1 MIQSNPGPLEN
12 VRVLDLS
19 RVLAAPYATMA
30 LGELGADVIKI
41 ERTPDGD
48 ETRHWGPPFVSGEA
62 TYFLGINRNK
72 RSIAL
77 DLRQRED
84 QARVRDLALSW
95 ADVVVENFRP
105 GTLERWGLG
114 LKQLRQENP
123 RLITASVRG
132 YPAGD
137 DRPGYDFVIQAGSGL
152 MSITGPEEGP
162 PFKVGVAVSD
172 ITTGL
177 FLVGGIT
184 AALYR
189 RERTGRGDHV
199 EVSLWG
205 SQLAQLA
212 TVVQG
217 VLSTGATPRRF
228 GNAHGQ
234 LTPYQIFP
242 SSDGWIAV
250 GVGNDNQFAILC
262 RALGHPEWG
271 QDPRFR
277 TNPDRVNH
285 RDALD
290 DVLSLAF
297 QRRSTKEWV
306 RALEQ
311 AGLPSGPVRTVP
323 EALDHAAERGHD
335 VVGMV
340 PHKTLGDLPQV
351 RLPWKFDQASADMM
365 TGPPLVDQHRD
376 EILALIEQIRR
387 PRKDESQYE

>member
-1 MIQSNPGPLEN
+1 MSAGPLAGI
-12 VRVLDLS
+12 RVLDLS

-30 LGELGADVIKI
+30 LGELGADVIKV
-41 ERTPDGD
+41 ERAPDGD
-48 ETRHWGPPFVSGEA
+48 ETRRWGPPFVARES

-72 RSIAL
+72 RSIAM
-77 DLRQRED
+77 DLTTEED
-84 QARVRDLALSW
+84 QARVRDLALGW

-105 GTLERWGLG
+105 GTLERWGFG
-114 LKQLRQENP
+114 LKALRQGNP

-152 MSITGPEEGP
+152 MSITGPEDGP
-162 PFKVGVAVSD
+162 PYKVGVAVAD

-217 VLSTGATPRRF
+217 VLSTGVKPRRW
-228 GNAHGQ
+228 GNAHAQ

-242 SSDGWIAV
+242 ALDGWVAV
-250 GVGNDNQFAILC
+250 GVGNDHQFAALC
-262 RALGHPEWG
+262 QILGHSEWAE
-271 QDPRFR
+271 DSRFR
-277 TNPDRVNH
+277 TNPDRVTH
-285 RDALD
+285 RAALEEM
-290 DVLSLAF
+290 LSPVF
-297 QRRSTKEWV
+297 QQRPAPEWV
-306 RALEQ
+306 RALEE
-311 AGLPSGPVRTVP
+311 AGVPAGPVRTVP
-323 EALDHAAERGHD
+323 EALAHAQERGHAIVGT
-335 VVGMV
+335 VV
-340 PHKTLGDLPQV
+340 HKTLGDLPQV
-351 RLPWKFDQASADMM
+351 QLPWQFDEACAAMG
-365 TGPPLVDQHRD
+365 TGPPLVDEHRD
-376 EILALIEQIRR
+376 EILALIGQIRNR
-387 PRKDESQYE
+387 RKDGPQHE